1 MLLKNEIG
9 EKMDYIVIGK
19 ITNTHGLKGEVKVY
33 PLTDDAKRFDLLER
47 AYLGDEKIQVQVEGV
62 KYQKN
67 LVILK
72 FKEYSHINEIEN
84 FKDYYIYVD
93 EEGKIELAKDHF
105 FIYEVLNS
113 QVFDLDMNLIGSLID
128 IIQGSGND
136 VYVVKDSKSKK
147 EYLIPAVKQFVKKV
161 DIEEKKIYIDP
172 IEGMIE

>member
-1 MLLKNEIG
+1 
-9 EKMDYIVIGK
+9 MDYITIGK
-19 ITNTHGLKGEVKVY
+19 ITNTHGLKGEVKIY
-33 PLTDDAKRFDLLER
+33 PLTDDAKRFDLLEN

-72 FKEYSHINEIEN
+72 FKEYDHINQIKD

-93 EEGKIELAKDHF
+93 QAGRVDLPEDHF
-105 FIYEVLNS
+105 FIYEILNS
-113 QVFDLDMNLIGSLID
+113 EVFDLDMNLIGILID

-136 VYVVKDSKSKK
+136 VYVIKDDKK
-147 EYLIPAVKQFVKKV
+147 EKQYLIPAVKEFVKKI

-172 IEGMIE
+172 IEGMLE

>member
-1 MLLKNEIG
+1 
-9 EKMDYIVIGK
+9 MDYTIIGK
-19 ITNTHGLKGEVKVY
+19 IINTHGLRGEVKVY
-33 PLTDDAKRFDLLER
+33 PLTDDANRFDLLEN

-72 FKEYSHINEIEN
+72 FKEYSHINEIEAL
-84 FKDYYIYVD
+84 KDYYIYVD
-93 EEGKIELAKDHF
+93 EAGRIALPKDHF
-105 FIYEVLNS
+105 FIYEILNS
-113 QVFDLDMNLIGSLID
+113 QVFNIDMNLIGTLID
-128 IIQGSGND
+128 VIQGSGND
-136 VYVVKDSKSKK
+136 VYVVKDSKNGK

>member
-1 MLLKNEIG
+1 
-9 EKMDYIVIGK
+9 MDYTIIGK
-19 ITNTHGLKGEVKVY
+19 IINTHGLRGEVKVY
-33 PLTDDAKRFDLLER
+33 PLTDDAKRFDLLEN

-72 FKEYSHINEIEN
+72 FKEYSHINEIEAL
-84 FKDYYIYVD
+84 KDYYIYVD
-93 EEGKIELAKDHF
+93 EAGRIALPKDHF
-105 FIYEVLNS
+105 FIYEILNS
-113 QVFDLDMNLIGSLID
+113 QVFNIDMNLIGTLID
-128 IIQGSGND
+128 VIQGSGND
-136 VYVVKDSKSKK
+136 VYVVKDSKNGK